1 MDIQSQSDSSSDDI
15 NDQFAKLYFYDTSD
29 DETFGGV
36 AEDIDTSGDDPL
48 NQIIL
53 TQAVIY
59 RIYNPNTTKCYI
71 GSTCNLNH
79 RWHMHRY
86 DYRRFKNSGFM
97 NCKSSLIFDYGFE
110 DTKFEILARFWVQ
123 HKSEIHSKERYYI
136 NVYKEDCVN
145 IANPHS
151 TAEDK
156 RMSYIKSCAKVR
168 AKPHV
173 LCDRCGMSVKKINK
187 HQQTKRC
194 FNKSLRMNST
204 SS

>member
-1 MDIQSQSDSSSDDI
+1 MDIQSQSDSSTDDI

-29 DETFGGV
+29 D
-36 AEDIDTSGDDPL
+36 EDIDTSGDDPL

-71 GSTCNLNH
+71 GSTSNIKH

-86 DYRRFKNSGFM
+86 DFRRFKNSGFM

-123 HKSEIHSKERYYI
+123 HKNEVYSKERYYI

-145 IANPHS
+145 VANPHS

-194 FNKSLRMNST
+194 FDKSLRMSST
-204 SS
+204 S